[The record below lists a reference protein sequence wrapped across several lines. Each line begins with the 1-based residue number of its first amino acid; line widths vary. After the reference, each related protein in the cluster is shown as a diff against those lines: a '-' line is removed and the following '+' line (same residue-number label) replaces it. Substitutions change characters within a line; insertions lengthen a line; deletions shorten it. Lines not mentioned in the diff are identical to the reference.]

1 MAVVFSQ
8 DFKSTAQAY
17 LGLATVLFG
26 DAESGTAYSRD
37 AVDYAQELRHPHT
50 ICYVL
55 SFLAGAY
62 LVAGNPRAAF
72 PVAERTVVQSNEYGF
87 PQWAAGGLML
97 RGWARVE
104 VGEIEAGLADIRSS
118 IRGLERTGTL
128 IWMQFAHYLL
138 ARALVADEQ
147 WAKATEVVDRL
158 LAEIKAA
165 GGRWYEAE
173 VARLRGDILRGQH
186 KPLPEIEACY
196 ESAIAIARRQGAR
209 AWELKAMESLE
220 ALREAGTGHN
230 RSVKQ
235 KPPLKI

>member
-1 MAVVFSQ
+1 MNKAI
-8 DFKSTAQAY
+8 
-17 LGLATVLFG
+17 G
-26 DAESGTAYSRD
+26 DS
-37 AVDYAQELRHPHT
+37 
-50 ICYVL
+50 
-55 SFLAGAY
+55 
-62 LVAGNPRAAF
+62 
-72 PVAERTVVQSNEYGF
+72 VQSNEYGF

-230 RSVKQ
+230 RWRVPSSSMTSTAGV
-235 KPPLKI
+235 PLVSSPRSWAERRPTSRYSATTGLVLTPVARRSL